1 MEAAENRLGALKRKR
16 GVPKAL
22 SATKEKIPGTF
33 LVPLESASHST
44 SEHLPTVS
52 TSIFL
57 ELPLQECI
65 SELEDM

>member
-16 GVPKAL
+16 WVLKAL
-22 SATKEKIPGTF
+22 SATKEKILGTF

-44 SEHLPTVS
+44 SEHLPTVP